1 MHVDN
6 KHYGLSLKILRLG
19 NCVLPSIGIQEI
31 ARPELIEIN
40 DQTKETV
47 ALHEYMDNE
56 RVIIDVVECS
66 LPLKL
71 VLRRGEASELTS
83 GATGKV
89 FLAFNLEGQ
98 KKYIKKH
105 RENKTKFERE
115 MKQVRSDGYAVTTN
129 SRTPGSAGIAAPIF
143 DMNDQ
148 CHHSI
153 GIYGPE
159 TRVIPGLE
167 QMVELLIRAA
177 DRISSRAGSSRAT
190 QQ

>member
-6 KHYGLSLKILRLG
+6 THYGLSLKILRLG
-19 NCVLPSIGIQEI
+19 NCVLPGIGIQEI
-31 ARPELIEIN
+31 ARPELLEIN
-40 DQTKETV
+40 NQTKETV
-47 ALHEYMDNE
+47 ALHEYMEND

-71 VLRRGEASELTS
+71 VLRRGEVSELTS
-83 GATGKV
+83 GATGKI
-89 FLAFNLEGQ
+89 FLAHNLEGQ

-105 RENKTKFERE
+105 RENKTKFEKE
-115 MKQVRSDGYAVTTN
+115 MKRIRGDGYAVTTN
-129 SRTPGSAGIAAPIF
+129 SRTPGSAGIAVPVF

-148 CHHSI
+148 CRHSI

-159 TRVIPGLE
+159 TRVIPRLK
-167 QMVELLIRAA
+167 QMVELLIGAA